1 MLILKASVNRKGYHN
16 IVNLLPD
23 NKTEANITGR
33 KRTVFVQ

>member
-1 MLILKASVNRKGYHN
+1 MLILKASLTVKGHHN
-16 IVNLLPD
+16 IDNLLPD